1 MRYIVIETCDS
12 ESLQES
18 VNVRLLEGFELV
30 GGASVSRIVTVI
42 YDSHGEWK
50 SGEED
55 YTFIQAMIHKGA
67 GDE

>member
-1 MRYIVIETCDS
+1 MGYIVIETCDS

-18 VNVRLLEGFELV
+18 VNARLSEGFELV
-30 GGASVSRIVTVI
+30 GGASVSRVVTVF

-55 YTFIQAMIHKGA
+55 YNFIQAMIHKG
-67 GDE
+67 E